1 MKESSGLNLARGDGA
16 AVEVVNP
23 DGAGGVVLVCE
34 HASHVIPAALHDLG
48 LRAEDRMSHAVW
60 DIGARALALHL
71 SEALDAPL
79 VAGGLSRLVYD
90 CNRPPEAPDAIP
102 ARSEVIE
109 VPGNRGLDAAAR
121 AARADAVYHPFRR
134 TLTQVLDTRQPPF
147 ALVTIH
153 SFTPV
158 FNGRPRA
165 VELGLLHDSDADLAL
180 AAMRAANARGIELDT
195 RLNAPYDATDGVT
208 HTLRE
213 HGVARGIPNLMIE
226 VSNALLRDA
235 AGVARIGALLAPL
248 LSDAIAA
255 CLPAQGHNQRGAAR

>member
-1 MKESSGLNLARGDGA
+1 MKESSGLKLARGDGA

-23 DGAGGVVLVCE
+23 GGAGDVVLVCE
-34 HASHVIPAALHDLG
+34 HASHAIPAALDDLG
-48 LRAEDRMSHAVW
+48 LRPEDRMSHAVW
-60 DIGARALALHL
+60 DIGAKALALHL
-71 SEALDAPL
+71 SEVFDAPL

-109 VPGNRGLDAAAR
+109 VPGNRGLSDAERGAR
-121 AARADAVYHPFRR
+121 VDAVYHPFRR
-134 TLTQVLDTRQPPF
+134 TLTEVLDAHQAPF
-147 ALVTIH
+147 ALVTVH

-158 FNGRPRA
+158 FNGQVRE
-165 VELGLLHDSDADLAL
+165 VELGLLHDSDSDLAHAMMQ
-180 AAMRAANARGIELDT
+180 AAKAHGIDLDT

-213 HGVARGIPNLMIE
+213 HGVARGLPNLMIE

-235 AGVARIGALLAPL
+235 EGVARIAAILTPL
-248 LSDAIAA
+248 LRDAISD
-255 CLPAQGHNQRGAAR
+255 CLPVQSHDQQGAAR